1 MVSLLL
7 SQLALLQNQTHY
19 FTSLNYYYLYPAGNP
34 TVLIQNPNSSLS
46 SNQKSLLCTLIRGLF
61 KDVDQIGFFN
71 SRELEMEGGELC
83 GNALRCFA
91 YILNRK
97 RNSSIKVRSS
107 GVSNK
112 VLLGCREDQYFVQM
126 AISIRT
132 TKILPF
138 MFVVSLEGI
147 SYLVL
152 QSRFFNKKFSSLLLF
167 FIKYLR
173 IFISPAFGVVL
184 FKKKDIKDMG
194 SISISPLVYVKKA
207 NTTIFETSSVTSSL
221 AVYSCINTIDE
232 KSLSL
237 YQPSGKAL
245 RVSKNKRLYIVSGDV
260 KLISKGTI
268 YI

>member
-1 MVSLLL
+1 MLSLLL
-7 SQLALLQNQTHY
+7 GQIALLQNQTHY
-19 FTSLNYYYLYPAGNP
+19 FTNLNYYYLYPAGNP
-34 TVLIQNPNSSLS
+34 TVLIRNPDSSLS
-46 SNQKSLLCTLIRGLF
+46 SSQKSRLCILIRGLF

-71 SRELEMEGGELC
+71 PRELEMEGGELC

-112 VLLGCREDQYFVQM
+112 VLLGCTENQYFVQM
-126 AISIRT
+126 AVSIRT

-167 FIKYLR
+167 VIKYLR
-173 IFISPAFGVVL
+173 LFKPPAFGVV
-184 FKKKDIKDMG
+184 FFRIKDG
-194 SISISPLVYVKKA
+194 KDTCNIYINPLVYVKEAK
-207 NTTIFETSSVTSSL
+207 I
-221 AVYSCINTIDE
+221 
-232 KSLSL
+232 KS
-237 YQPSGKAL
+237 
-245 RVSKNKRLYIVSGDV
+245 
-260 KLISKGTI
+260 
-268 YI
+268 